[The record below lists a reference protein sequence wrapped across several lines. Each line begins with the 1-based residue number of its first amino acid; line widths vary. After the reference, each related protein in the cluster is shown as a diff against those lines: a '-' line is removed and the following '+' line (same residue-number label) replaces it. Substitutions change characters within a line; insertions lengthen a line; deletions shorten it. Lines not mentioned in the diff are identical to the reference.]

1 MPVTA
6 CPEKCRATYR
16 YWWSP
21 AEGAGFWMSA
31 ANLITRLLQIERAL
45 GKSHSLEIRN
55 LVLEAQGCVLELEQ
69 QLIETL
75 RENERLRERMER
87 CGHFSYLPD
96 AGEAPPMPS
105 EQALS
110 FSQIADE
117 LSQVLGRKRSGS
129 EKRSFS
135 EAVTDAAQ

>member
-1 MPVTA
+1 
-6 CPEKCRATYR
+6 
-16 YWWSP
+16 
-21 AEGAGFWMSA
+21 MSA
-31 ANLITRLLQIERAL
+31 AILISRLLQIERTL
-45 GKSHSLEIRN
+45 GRSHPLEIRN

-87 CGHFSYLPD
+87 CEHASYLPV
-96 AGEAPPMPS
+96 AGAAPPMPS
-105 EQALS
+105 EQAMS
-110 FSQIADE
+110 FSKIAEE

-129 EKRSFS
+129 EKRNFS